1 MLTQK
6 EIEEV
11 INSSVSIVDFCK
23 DKNISKRTFYNY
35 MNKYGIKKSK
45 NEMAKNKIKSS
56 IGTRFNRWTVIEYIG
71 DNKTSNGLVK
81 CKCDCGTELDVR
93 YYDLVSGQTKGCN
106 SCSKIERSKNCGK
119 HKRKYGKDNHSFKG
133 YGQLTGQHW
142 SVIKSNA
149 RKRNIEFDIDI
160 EYVYNL
166 LIEQNFKCKISGI
179 DIELEQRS
187 NRRWTAT
194 LDRIDSSKGYIKD
207 NVQWLHKDINKM
219 KWAFDQK
226 LFIDYCRIITE
237 NNKNDFKKK

>member
-71 DNKTSNGLVK
+71 DNNTSNGLVK

-93 YYDLVSGQTKGCN
+93 YYDLASGQTKGCN

-119 HKRKYGKDNHSFKG
+119 YERKIGKENWKFNG
-133 YGQLTGQHW
+133 YETLGGQQW
-142 SVIKSNA
+142 STIKYNA
-149 RKRNIEFDIDI
+149 KHRNLEFSITK
-160 EYVYNL
+160 EYVYNIL
-166 LIEQNFKCKISGI
+166 LEQDFKCKLSGL
-179 DIELEQRS
+179 DIELCKPGRK
-187 NRRWTAT
+187 NTRWTAT
-194 LDRIDSSKGYIKD
+194 LDRIDSKIGYVEG
-207 NVQWLHKDINKM
+207 NVQWLHKDINTM
-219 KWAFDQK
+219 KWAFDEDQ
-226 LFIDYCRIITE
+226 FIQYCKMIAE
-237 NNKNDFKKK
+237 KNK

>member
-6 EIEEV
+6 EIEEI

-45 NEMAKNKIKSS
+45 NEIAKNKIKSS

-93 YYDLVSGQTKGCN
+93 YYDLLSGQTKGCN

-119 HKRKYGKDNHSFKG
+119 YERKIGKENWKFNG
-133 YGQLTGQHW
+133 YETLGGQQWAT
-142 SVIKSNA
+142 IKYNA
-149 RKRNIEFDIDI
+149 KSRNLEFSITK
-160 EYVYNL
+160 EYVYNIL
-166 LIEQNFKCKISGI
+166 LEQDFKCKLSGL
-179 DIELEQRS
+179 DIELCKPGRK
-187 NRRWTAT
+187 NTRWTAT
-194 LDRIDSSKGYIKD
+194 LDRINSKIGYVEG
-207 NVQWLHKDINKM
+207 NVQWLHKDINMM
-219 KWAFDQK
+219 KWAFDENQ
-226 LFIDYCRIITE
+226 FIQYCKMIAE
-237 NNKNDFKKK
+237 KNK

>member
-119 HKRKYGKDNHSFKG
+119 YERKIGKENWKFNG
-133 YGQLTGQHW
+133 YEKISGHYW
-142 SVIKSNA
+142 SVVKSRA
-149 RKRNIEFDIDI
+149 KKRGNELSISI
-160 EYVYNL
+160 EYAYQIL
-166 LIEQNFKCKISGI
+166 EKQNFKCAISRL
-179 DIELEQRS
+179 DIYLPKS
-187 NRRWTAT
+187 DNKKWTAT
-194 LDRIDSSKGYIKD
+194 LDRIDSTKGYIEN
-207 NVQWLHKDINKM
+207 NVQWLHKDINTM
-219 KWAFDQK
+219 KWAFTQDQF
-226 LFIDYCRIITE
+226 LNYCRIIVE
-237 NNKNDFKKK
+237 NNKVDDEQ